1 MSWGQ
6 TQYDYYDSNAVAGGA
21 NRALNGIVIMA
32 IIVIVAIALLFIAAG
47 VLKIYYLINPSA
59 DPEIQRKKQLQE
71 KENERKKIL
80 DAKRDKAIP
89 IAIDLGLSV
98 KWASFNLGAY
108 CSNDIGTLITWGNN
122 GAEHPKQI
130 TDVNVVGEYTG
141 NSDYDAATYKLGKG
155 WRVPS
160 EKECEELIN
169 KCKWEYQENNGVR
182 GYLVTGPSS
191 NSIFLPYNQTDT
203 YNGSYTYAAY
213 WTSSPSYT
221 RFGKGYNAKDLRIS
235 HKQTPNVSVWNGA
248 TAGKCLFGI
257 RPIFGEN
264 PKIEDEVISLDDKNG
279 FYIDHIFNIEFDFK
293 QLEKMS
299 KILPSDES
307 LAGIYNKDTTI
318 RDEFGVVYSIDG
330 KRLIDAGDCRSKD
343 YCIKEGTEVIC
354 ENAFT
359 PKGIHNL
366 SRYDSKC
373 KNVTIPSS
381 VIFIGLN
388 GLQCNCTYTNESPFY
403 EIRGTLLIDLRKRS
417 IVKCIDNHITKVII
431 GDGIQSIEA
440 SAFQNCRELRKVI
453 LPESLSVIG
462 KSAFMGCERLEAV
475 NIPKA
480 VTLIADTS
488 FYMCKSLKDICLS
501 NNISIIERCAFGNCE
516 TLSIPSL
523 PISLKKI
530 GDHAFSRCKSI
541 SGVLANGLTEIGNAP
556 FPTVGSSI
564 RSDSVRYKITNGILI
579 DEKTHSLVQ
588 IIDDSL
594 KEIKIPES
602 INTIKDYA
610 FSHSQIEK
618 VSIPDSVTNFGKGIF
633 WACKHLIWVN
643 LPNSMKEIPSNFFAF
658 CESLSSVC
666 LPQNIQN
673 IGIQAFYCCKNLH
686 DVILGNNVR
695 RIERA
700 AFKSCHNLTAIDI
713 PYSVDFIANAF
724 ESSGVKILN
733 YNACDAEI
741 NFPTKCFTQIN
752 IGEMV
757 EVLPQRLFAYNAYI
771 TKQIVPGNVRLIK
784 RNCFEE
790 IQATEIYI
798 DSTDIKFEDN
808 WISGASCLKTIHIRA
823 EIYDDV
829 VAYMPND
836 VKIKKIYPH
845 KFLFFKWVS
854 LN

>member
-80 DAKRDKAIP
+80 DTKRDKAIP

-488 FYMCKSLKDICLS
+488 FYMCK
-501 NNISIIERCAFGNCE
+501 
-516 TLSIPSL
+516 
-523 PISLKKI
+523 
-530 GDHAFSRCKSI
+530 
-541 SGVLANGLTEIGNAP
+541 
-556 FPTVGSSI
+556 
-564 RSDSVRYKITNGILI
+564 
-579 DEKTHSLVQ
+579 
-588 IIDDSL
+588 
-594 KEIKIPES
+594 
-602 INTIKDYA
+602 
-610 FSHSQIEK
+610 
-618 VSIPDSVTNFGKGIF
+618 
-633 WACKHLIWVN
+633 
-643 LPNSMKEIPSNFFAF
+643 
-658 CESLSSVC
+658 
-666 LPQNIQN
+666 
-673 IGIQAFYCCKNLH
+673 NLH